1 MSPIITRRQLL
12 KALGI
17 GTASSAVSA
26 CAGVSLPLA
35 AQSTAPALQAEPTTA
50 PAAPTAAPATA
61 TPEPSPTPQ
70 TVAEVVPQPA
80 PEPATTLAEKIG
92 QMLLVGFRGMAL
104 DPTNP
109 VVADVQQ
116 YHLGGV
122 MLSDYDGLNRTW
134 GMNISSAAQVQ
145 ALVRDLQSLAR
156 TPLLVAID
164 QEGGQ
169 VMRLK
174 TSYGFPPNASHAN
187 LGLTNNLAYT
197 REQAGI
203 IGSTLASLGINLNFA
218 PVVDVNTNPNNPVIA
233 RYERS
238 FSADP
243 SLVLAHAL
251 AYMLAH
257 RANGVG
263 CTLKHFPG
271 HGSSTGDS
279 HEDWVDVTATWG
291 WQELEPYR
299 ALIGAGVVDAIMTA
313 HIYNANFDVNDPATL
328 SPATINGLLR
338 DQLGYAGVVISDDL
352 QMAAITRYYGYDRA
366 IQKAILAGVDI
377 LLIANNALYAADTVP
392 RTIAMIEGMVTQG
405 VIPVERIEQSYER
418 IQRMKASLI

>member
-1 MSPIITRRQLL
+1 MPPTITRRQLL

-17 GTASSAVSA
+17 GTASGAVSA

-35 AQSTAPALQAEPTTA
+35 AQSTAPAIQAEPTAA

-61 TPEPSPTPQ
+61 EPTPQ
-70 TVAEVVPQPA
+70 AVAEVVPQPA
-80 PEPATTLAEKIG
+80 PAPQTTLAQKIG
-92 QMLLVGFRGMAL
+92 QMLLVGFRGFAL

-116 YHLGGV
+116 YNLGGV

-134 GMNISSAAQVQ
+134 GMNISSAEQVQ
-145 ALVRDLQSLAR
+145 ALVRDLQSLAS

-187 LGLTNNLAYT
+187 LGQTNNLAYT
-197 REQAGI
+197 REQASI
-203 IGSTLASLGINLNFA
+203 IASTLAHLGINLNFA
-218 PVVDVNTNPNNPVIA
+218 PVVDVNINPNNPIIA
-233 RYERS
+233 SYERS

-251 AYMLAH
+251 AYILAH
-257 RANGVG
+257 HANGVG

-338 DQLGYAGVVISDDL
+338 EQLGYDGVVISDDL
-352 QMAAITRYYGYDRA
+352 QMAAITRYYGYDLA
-366 IQKAILAGVDI
+366 IQKAILAGVDM
-377 LLIANNALYAADTVP
+377 LLIANNAMYAADTVP
-392 RTIAMIEGMVTQG
+392 RTVALIEGMVAQG
-405 VIPVERIEQSYER
+405 VIPAERIEQSYER
-418 IQRMKASLI
+418 IQRMKAGLI

>member
-1 MSPIITRRQLL
+1 MPSTKPSTITRRQLL

-17 GTASSAVSA
+17 GTASGAVSA
-26 CAGVSLPLA
+26 CAGVNLPLA
-35 AQSTAPALQAEPTTA
+35 AQSTAPAMQTEPTA
-50 PAAPTAAPATA
+50 PPAAPAS
-61 TPEPSPTPQ
+61 PEPTPQ
-70 TVAEVVPQPA
+70 VVAEVVPQPA
-80 PEPATTLAEKIG
+80 PEPQTTLAHKIG

-116 YHLGGV
+116 FNLGGV

-134 GMNISSAAQVQ
+134 GMNISSAEQVQ
-145 ALVRDLQSLAR
+145 ALVRDLQALAR
-156 TPLLVAID
+156 TPLIVAID

-197 REQAGI
+197 REQAGTI
-203 IGSTLASLGINLNFA
+203 ASTLASLGINLNFA
-218 PVVDVNTNPNNPVIA
+218 PVVDVNTNPANPIIA
-233 RYERS
+233 QYERS

-251 AYMLAH
+251 AYILAH
-257 RANGVG
+257 HTNRVG

-338 DQLGYAGVVISDDL
+338 EQLGYDGVVISDDL
-352 QMAAITRYYGYDRA
+352 QMAAITRYYGYDLA
-366 IQKAILAGVDI
+366 IQKAILAGVDM
-377 LLIANNALYAADTVP
+377 LLIANNAMYATDTVP
-392 RTIAMIEGMVTQG
+392 RTVALIEGMVTQG
-405 VIPVERIEQSYER
+405 IIPVERIEQSYER
-418 IQRMKASLI
+418 IQRMKAGLS